1 MIKHT
6 LSPISDVDS
15 SNIEQLLS
23 LGAPA
28 LFAYLHA
35 DFNEPEYRANFVS
48 FALNHR
54 DQFIFGI
61 APPNLIASSPKNQFV
76 DFALSHPSEPHL
88 YPFIVLYNP
97 KDEIQHVFEEPFEN
111 PRIEAF
117 VSKWDKPLVGKFD
130 VKTYYDY
137 TEVLSQTTSFPWISQ
152 LKLPPGRTAPP
163 PYFRHH
169 SPRSHS
175 TSKPPCTYR
184 HQISRKASDR
194 HYRRNRIWVFRY

>member
-35 DFNEPEYRANFVS
+35 DFNEPEYHTNFVS
-48 FALNHR
+48 FASTHR

-61 APPNLIASSPKNQFV
+61 APSDLIASFSKNQFV
-76 DFALSHPSEPHL
+76 NFAQSHPSEPHL

-117 VSKWDKPLVGKFD
+117 LSRWDKPLVGKFD
-130 VKTYYDY
+130 VRTYYDY
-137 TEVLSQTTSFPWISQ
+137 VEVLSQTTF
-152 LKLPPGRTAPP
+152 
-163 PYFRHH
+163 
-169 SPRSHS
+169 SP
-175 TSKPPCTYR
+175 
-184 HQISRKASDR
+184 
-194 HYRRNRIWVFRY
+194 